1 MNQQNKFVVMAKY
14 KSHPEYTEIGSSK
27 IGWTM
32 IVLGGVGMVVV
43 PVVWMFI

>member
-27 IGWTM
+27 IGWNM
-32 IVLGGVGMVVV
+32 IVLGGVGMGVV